1 MKQKNRSI
9 VFIVGGLLVMAG
21 IYIAITFNSLVAK
34 EEKVKLQWN
43 EVQNVYQ
50 RRLALIP
57 NLVNVVKGQADFEQ
71 STLQQIAEARNK
83 ASQITLSNNEIS
95 SDKYQVQKASQDA
108 LAAAANRLILVIE
121 KYPVLKGTDAFAGL
135 QTQLE
140 GTERR
145 VKVARKDFN
154 DAVANYNKSVR
165 GFPSS
170 LVAGLLG
177 FEDKKGFEADAGN
190 DKSVEIKF
198 N

>member
-1 MKQKNRSI
+1 MKQTKSPI
-9 VFIVGGLLVMAG
+9 VFIVVAILALIG
-21 IYIAITFNSLVAK
+21 IYIAITYNSLVAK

-71 STLQQIAEARNK
+71 TTLQKIVEARNK
-83 ASQITLSNNEIS
+83 ASQITFSANEIS
-95 SDKYQVQKASQDA
+95 SDKYQQQKASQDS
-108 LAAAANRLILVIE
+108 LAVAANRLILVIE

-154 DAVANYNKSVR
+154 EAVADYNKSVR

-177 FEDKKGFEADAGN
+177 FNEKKGFEADAGN
-190 DKSVEIKF
+190 EKNVEIKF

>member
-1 MKQKNRSI
+1 MKQRKSPV
-9 VFIVGGLLVMAG
+9 VFIVIAVIVLIG
-21 IYIAITFNSLVAK
+21 IYMAITYNSLVSK

-71 STLQQIAEARNK
+71 TTLQKIAEARNK
-83 ASQITLSNNEIS
+83 ASQVTFSDNEIS
-95 SDKYQVQKASQDA
+95 SDKYQQQKASQDS
-108 LAAAANRLILVIE
+108 LASAANRLILVIE

-154 DAVANYNKSVR
+154 EAVADYNKSVR

-170 LVAGLLG
+170 LVAGILG
-177 FEDKKGFEADAGN
+177 FNEKNGFEADAGN
-190 DKSVEIKF
+190 EKTVEIKF

>member
-1 MKQKNRSI
+1 
-9 VFIVGGLLVMAG
+9 
-21 IYIAITFNSLVAK
+21 
-34 EEKVKLQWN
+34 LQWN

-71 STLQQIAEARNK
+71 NTLQQIAEARNK
-83 ASQITLSNNEIS
+83 ASQVTFSDNEIS
-95 SDKYQVQKASQDA
+95 SDKYQQQKASQDS

-145 VKVARKDFN
+145 VKIARKDFN
-154 DAVANYNKSVR
+154 EAVADYNKSVR
-165 GFPSS
+165 GFPSG

-177 FEDKKGFEADAGN
+177 FHEKKGFEADAGN
-190 DKSVEIKF
+190 EKTVEIKF